1 LIEFIESWLIYY
13 NLNRTLSL
21 YLSNVIS
28 VIVIIFISLIV
39 DLITKKF
46 FLKALE
52 SYVRKT
58 KNKWDDVIL
67 EKKVFERLARI
78 APVAVIHILAPV
90 FPDYQI
96 WIQRIAFSY
105 ILFIILLSLDKLLSA
120 VTDIYKTYEVSKI
133 RPIKGYLQVIGII
146 IYTIGIIIII
156 SVLMGRSPVILL
168 SGIGAATAVFILIFQ
183 NSILGLVASIQ
194 LTSNNM
200 LQIGD
205 WIEMPKYEANGDVI
219 DISLHTV
226 KVQNFDKTIIT
237 IPTHTLIS
245 DSFKNWRGMREAGGR
260 RIKRSIH
267 IDMTSIKFC
276 TEEMLDKFKEIEY
289 IRDYLNNKSQ
299 EIDSYNSMLN
309 LTDFN
314 LVNGRHL
321 TNIGTF
327 RIYIENYLKNHPKV
341 HKDMTQMVRQ
351 LQPTEN
357 GLPIEI
363 YIFTDNI
370 AWVNYEAVQSDIFDH
385 ILAVIPEFYLRIY
398 QGPTGHD
405 LRSIIINNE

>member
-289 IRDYLNNKSQ
+289 IRDYLDNKSQ
-299 EIDSYNSMLN
+299 EIDNYNSMLN

>member
-105 ILFIILLSLDKLLSA
+105 ILFIILLSLDKLLAA
-120 VTDIYKTYEVSKI
+120 VNDIYKNYEVSKI
-133 RPIKGYLQVIGII
+133 RPIKGYLQVMGII

-200 LQIGD
+200 LRIGD

-245 DSFKNWRGMREAGGR
+245 DSFKNWRGMHEAGGR

-276 TEEMLDKFKEIEY
+276 TEEMLDKFKQIEY
-289 IRDYLNNKSQ
+289 IRDYLDNKSQ

-309 LTDFN
+309 LTDSN

-327 RIYIENYLKNHPKV
+327 RIYIEYYLKNHPKV
-341 HKDMTQMVRQ
+341 HKGMTQMVRQ

>member
-1 LIEFIESWLIYY
+1 LIEFIESWLIHY

-105 ILFIILLSLDKLLSA
+105 ILFIILLSLDRLLAA
-120 VTDIYKTYEVSKI
+120 VNDIYKNYEVSKI
-133 RPIKGYLQVIGII
+133 RPIKGYLQVMGII

-245 DSFKNWRGMREAGGR
+245 DSFKNWRGMHEAGGR

-276 TEEMLDKFKEIEY
+276 TEEMLDKFKQIEY
-289 IRDYLNNKSQ
+289 IRDYLDNKSQ

-309 LTDFN
+309 LTDSN

-327 RIYIENYLKNHPKV
+327 RIYIEYYLKNHPKV
-341 HKDMTQMVRQ
+341 HKGMTQMVRQ

>member
-1 LIEFIESWLIYY
+1 LIEFINNWLVYY
-13 NLNRTLSL
+13 GLNKTLSI
-21 YLSNVIS
+21 YLSNVIAIIT
-28 VIVIIFISLIV
+28 VILISLIV
-39 DLITKKF
+39 NLIVKKV
-46 FLKALE
+46 FLTTLE
-52 SYVRKT
+52 SYIRKT
-58 KNKWDDVIL
+58 KNKWDDIL
-67 EKKVFERLARI
+67 LDKKVFDRLARI

-105 ILFIILLSLDKLLSA
+105 ILFIILLSLDKFLSA
-120 VTDIYKTYEVSKI
+120 VNHIYKNYEVSKI
-133 RPIKGYLQVIGII
+133 RPIKGYLQVIEII

-194 LTSNNM
+194 LTSNDM

-205 WIEMPKYEANGDVI
+205 WITMPKYEADGDVI
-219 DISLHTV
+219 DISLHTI

-245 DSFKNWRGMREAGGR
+245 DSFKNWRGMQESGGR

-267 IDMTSIKFC
+267 IDLTSINFC
-276 TEEMLDKFKEIEY
+276 TEEMLNRFNEIEY
-289 IRDYLNNKSQ
+289 IREYLNNKSK
-299 EIDSYNSMLN
+299 EIDNYNSIHN
-309 LTDFN
+309 INDSN
-314 LVNGRHL
+314 PVNGRHL
-321 TNIGTF
+321 TNIGIF
-327 RIYIENYLKNHPKV
+327 RVYIENYLKNHSKV
-341 HKDMTQMVRQ
+341 HKGMTQMVRQ
-351 LQPTEN
+351 LQPTKN

-363 YIFTDNI
+363 YIFTNDI

-385 ILAVIPEFYLRIY
+385 ILAVVPEFYLRIY
-398 QGPTGHD
+398 QEPTGHD
-405 LRSIIINNE
+405 LKSIITNND